1 MKNFKKSALSFAFL
15 SLGCFVHASDD
26 SFASFLQHRFSGR
39 SYDATRAVSPEHV
52 ELLMQAAQSAPSS
65 YNMQPWNFIVCDRAM
80 HTEGYQKI
88 FDSLVEFN
96 QGWVKNV
103 PLLVVI
109 VASKISPHDATIN
122 RHAQYDSGAAAF
134 AMMLQA
140 TSLGLMVHQM
150 SGFDQDMLRSSF
162 GISDEFELMAVMAVG
177 YSLETRA
184 PQKDRK
190 PLTENFFY
198 GSWEK

>member
-1 MKNFKKSALSFAFL
+1 MNKVKKGALSFAFL
-15 SLGCFVHASDD
+15 FLGCLANDSDN
-26 SFASFLQHRFSGR
+26 SFASFLQKRFSGR
-39 SYDATRAVSPEHV
+39 LYDVTRTVSPEQV
-52 ELLMQAAQSAPSS
+52 ELLVQAAQSAPSS
-65 YNMQPWNFIVCDRAM
+65 YNMQPWNFIVCDREKHKA
-80 HTEGYQKI
+80 GYQNI

-140 TSLGLMVHQM
+140 TSLGLMAHQM
-150 SGFDQDMLRSSF
+150 SGFDQDMLCASF
-162 GISDEFELMAVMAVG
+162 GISDEYEPMAVMAIG

-184 PQKDRK
+184 PRK
-190 PLTENFFY
+190 ERKSLAENFFY
-198 GSWEK
+198 GAWEK